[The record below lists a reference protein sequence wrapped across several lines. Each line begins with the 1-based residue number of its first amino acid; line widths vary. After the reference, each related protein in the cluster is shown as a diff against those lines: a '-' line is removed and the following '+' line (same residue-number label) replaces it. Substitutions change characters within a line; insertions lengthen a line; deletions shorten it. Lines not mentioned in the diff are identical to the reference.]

1 MRRYDSNLENALL
14 GFAREP
20 FEVIKHGR
28 NQLLSPGV
36 FCNRAIGKEIKQ
48 IARFLG
54 SLVPAR
60 GRRRDEMRFQ
70 FLLPKAQRSFI
81 GLHFSQHP
89 T

>member
-36 FCNRAIGKEIKQ
+36 FCDRAIGKEIKQ
-48 IARFLG
+48 IYPD
-54 SLVPAR
+54 S
-60 GRRRDEMRFQ
+60 
-70 FLLPKAQRSFI
+70 I
-81 GLHFSQHP
+81 G
-89 T
+89 